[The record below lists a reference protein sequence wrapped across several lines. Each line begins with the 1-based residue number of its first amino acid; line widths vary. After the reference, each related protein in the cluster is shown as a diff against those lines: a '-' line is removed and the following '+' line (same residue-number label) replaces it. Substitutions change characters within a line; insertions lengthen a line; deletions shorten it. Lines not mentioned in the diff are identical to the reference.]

1 MAQQGH
7 AFGTCWLIRLLRGLR
22 PDRNPLRRGSDRAET
37 VVLAALLAAFLA
49 GAPFAAGAAGHWASM
64 AATREA
70 QAQRA
75 SLTQV
80 TATLVRQAPVL
91 SGYGSGNGAVTVTQ
105 GRWRAPD
112 GQARSGEVY
121 VTADA
126 LAGGTVRIWVDRAGH
141 RVSPPLTRDQVTGRT
156 QFLAGAAVSGLAT
169 LLGVV
174 GWLAHRSLNRRRL
187 AGWDADWLATGPR
200 WSPRRLG
207 PDVRDGGP
215 GGAVTSGRDAGA
227 GLGGRLGS
235 DSETADRHEGQPARG
250 PPSRPAR

>member
-1 MAQQGH
+1 MMTRRGH
-7 AFGTCWLIRLLRGLR
+7 TFGTCWLVRLLRGLR

-49 GAPFAAGAAGHWASM
+49 GAPFVAGAAGHWASM
-64 AATREA
+64 SATRAA

-80 TATLVRQAPVL
+80 TATIVRKAPVW
-91 SGYGSGNGAVTVTQ
+91 SGYGSGTGVFTQ
-105 GRWRAPD
+105 ARWRAPD
-112 GQARSGEVY
+112 GRTMSGEVY
-121 VTADA
+121 ATAGD
-126 LAGGTVRIWVDRAGH
+126 LAGGTVRIWVDRDGRLA
-141 RVSPPLTRDQVTGRT
+141 RSPLTPDQVTGRI

-200 WSPRRLG
+200 WSPRR
-207 PDVRDGGP
+207 
-215 GGAVTSGRDAGA
+215 
-227 GLGGRLGS
+227 
-235 DSETADRHEGQPARG
+235 
-250 PPSRPAR
+250 